1 MDPALV
7 DGRYEVV
14 RLIGAGGMTRVLE
27 AWDRQEGHR
36 VALKVPI
43 QRFARD
49 PWFMARL
56 QREIEAV
63 AGFAHRHVAAVHAL
77 EAGGR
82 AGFVVAELVDGSCL
96 RDMLAARGPLPP
108 AGAAGVAV
116 QVCAA
121 LAAAH
126 ARGLTHGHLV
136 TANVLLA
143 IDGRVK
149 VTDFRLAQAA
159 NPLVAAPDPGADLQG
174 VGRCLAAMLTGR
186 EPIDGEPIRFGPEVP
201 AELAA
206 IVTRVAAHPDGGYNS
221 ATDLGRD
228 LNEFLAV
235 MRAEAARAGQPAG
248 GPARGRLDA
257 AGAASA
263 SAAESPPFA
272 AADTSDGTSGPG
284 LAPPD
289 RWRRRR
295 RPAVPAALVGVALVL
310 IGLVVAGR
318 LLGGESGGPVPSRS
332 LASPP
337 TTVTVTTARQPPATR
352 PAPAMA
358 PLSTAPPATASP
370 SVTTR
375 QPAGPVAG
383 PGQRIVPDVVGLHRR
398 RAADVL
404 AQARLDVRIVLST
417 VREPG
422 QVKRV
427 IAQQPP
433 AGQVVPADSAVTVV
447 VGTRRPTR

>member
-63 AGFAHRHVAAVHAL
+63 AGFAHPHVAAVHAL
-77 EAGGR
+77 EPGGR

-108 AGAAGVAV
+108 AGAARVAV

-136 TANVLLA
+136 AANVLLA

-149 VTDFRLAQAA
+149 VTDFRLAEAA
-159 NPLVAAPDPGADLQG
+159 NPLVAAPDPGADLRG

-235 MRAEAARAGQPAG
+235 MRAEAARAGQPVG
-248 GPARGRLDA
+248 GLAHGRLDA

-272 AADTSDGTSGPG
+272 AADTPDRTSGPG
-284 LAPPD
+284 LAPPPV
-289 RWRRRR
+289 RRR

-332 LASPP
+332 PASSP

-358 PLSTAPPATASP
+358 PLSTAPPAMASP

-404 AQARLDVRIVLST
+404 AQARLDVQIVLST
-417 VREPG
+417 VRDPG

-427 IAQQPP
+427 IAQQP
-433 AGQVVPADSAVTVV
+433 AAEQVVPTDSAVTVV

>member
-7 DGRYEVV
+7 DGRYQVV

-27 AWDRQEGHR
+27 AWDRQEGRR
-36 VALKVPI
+36 VALKAPI
-43 QRFARD
+43 PRFARD

-63 AGFAHRHVAAVHAL
+63 AGFAHPHVAAVHAL
-77 EAGGR
+77 EPGGR

-108 AGAAGVAV
+108 AGAARVAV

-121 LAAAH
+121 VAAAH

-136 TANVLLA
+136 AANVLLA

-159 NPLVAAPDPGADLQG
+159 HPLVAAPDPGADLRG
-174 VGRCLAAMLTGR
+174 VGRCLASMLTGR
-186 EPIDGEPIRFGPEVP
+186 EPVDGEPIRLGPEVP

-206 IVTRVAAHPDGGYNS
+206 IVTRAAAYPAGGYNS

-228 LNEFLAV
+228 LNGFLAV
-235 MRAEAARAGQPAG
+235 MRAEAARAGRPAG
-248 GPARGRLDA
+248 GLARVRPDA

-263 SAAESPPFA
+263 SAAESPPFTA
-272 AADTSDGTSGPG
+272 AATPDRTSGPG
-284 LAPPD
+284 RAAPSV
-289 RWRRRR
+289 RRRRR
-295 RPAVPAALVGVALVL
+295 RPAVAAALVGAALVL

-318 LLGGESGGPVPSRS
+318 LLGGESGGPVPGRS

-337 TTVTVTTARQPPATR
+337 TTVPVTTTRPPPATR
-352 PAPAMA
+352 PAAATA
-358 PLSTAPPATASP
+358 PSSTAPPATASP

-417 VREPG
+417 VRDPG